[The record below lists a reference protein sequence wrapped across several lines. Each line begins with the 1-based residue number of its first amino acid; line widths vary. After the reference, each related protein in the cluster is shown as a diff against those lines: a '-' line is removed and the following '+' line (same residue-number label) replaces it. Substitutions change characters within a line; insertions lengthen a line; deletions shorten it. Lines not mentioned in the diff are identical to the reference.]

1 MTEQRLGILG
11 GMGPQA
17 TQDFYQR
24 ILDLLGANELPRHQG
39 FGLRPKRLGRRT
51 RGVGSHAAA

>member
-1 MTEQRLGILG
+1 MEQRLGILG

-24 ILDLLGANELPRHQG
+24 ILG
-39 FGLRPKRLGRRT
+39 GLRP
-51 RGVGSHAAA
+51 HAAQNAETLLHYFTFSIQEAYQPT